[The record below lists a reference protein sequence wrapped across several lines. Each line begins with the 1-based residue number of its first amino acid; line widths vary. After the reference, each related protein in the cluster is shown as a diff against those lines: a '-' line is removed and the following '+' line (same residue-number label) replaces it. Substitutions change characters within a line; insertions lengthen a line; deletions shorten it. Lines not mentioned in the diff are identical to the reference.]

1 MILLDSIGGIS
12 LGSYI
17 PYIIIAFVVIIILS
31 TAPYTVKEKTNVVIQ
46 RLGKFHKISMPGLNF
61 KIPIVDTIAG
71 VLSLRVE
78 QLPITVE
85 TKTKDNVFVKIV
97 IPIQYQVIE
106 DKAKDAFYKLS
117 NPQQQIESY
126 VFDVVRAIVP
136 EMELDE
142 VFAKKEDVATK
153 VKTALDAPMDDYG
166 FRILNVL
173 VTDIDPNEKVKN
185 AMNDI
190 NAAQRERVA
199 AESRGETEKII
210 TIKKAEAERESKRLS
225 GEGIAAQ
232 RSAIVKGLQSSIE
245 DFQKVIKDS
254 KAEDVMTLVLL
265 TQYFDTMKEIGA
277 NDKSNTIFMTHSPGG
292 MSAVAEEIKQAITG
306 GTLAAD
312 YASSKNNKV

>member
-1 MILLDSIGGIS
+1 MILLDVTEGATFSA
-12 LGSYI
+12 YI
-17 PYIIIAFVVIIILS
+17 PIIIILIVLIFILGS
-31 TAPYTVKEKTNVVIQ
+31 AAYTVKEKTNTIIQ

-61 KIPIVDTIAG
+61 KIPIIDTIAG

-97 IPIQYQVIE
+97 IPIQYQVI
-106 DKAKDAFYKLS
+106 DSKTKDAFYKLS

-136 EMELDE
+136 DMDLDE
-142 VFAKKEDVATK
+142 VFAKKEDVATR
-153 VKTALDAPMDDYG
+153 VKTALDTPMEDYG

-210 TIKKAEAERESKRLS
+210 TIKKAEAEKESKRLS

-292 MSAVAEEIKQAITG
+292 MSAISEEIKQAITSG
-306 GTLAAD
+306 SLAAD
-312 YASSKNNKV
+312 YASSKNGG

>member
-1 MILLDSIGGIS
+1 MILMDIPNGTSFT
-12 LGSYI
+12 SYI
-17 PYIIIAFVVIIILS
+17 PIIIIAIVVILII
-31 TAPYTVKEKTNVVIQ
+31 ANAAYTVKEKTNTIIQ
-46 RLGKFHKISMPGLNF
+46 RLGKFHKISMPGLSF
-61 KIPIVDTIAG
+61 KLPIIDSIAG
-71 VLSLRVE
+71 TLSLKVE

-106 DKAKDAFYKLS
+106 SKAGDAFYKLS

-136 EMELDE
+136 DMDLDE
-142 VFAKKEDVATK
+142 VFAKKEDVATR
-153 VKTALDAPMDDYG
+153 VKTALDIPMEDYG

-173 VTDIDPNEKVKN
+173 VTDIDPDEKVKN

-210 TIKKAEAERESKRLS
+210 TIKKAEAEKESKRLS

-292 MSAVAEEIKQAITG
+292 MSAVAEEIKSAITSASV
-306 GTLAAD
+306 AAD
-312 YASSKNNKV
+312 YISKGNRG